1 MDIKAIIIFL
11 VVGGVAGWLAG
22 LLMKGR
28 NQGLL
33 VNLIVGIIGAIL
45 GGWLFGALGV
55 HIGHGIVS
63 NIITAL
69 IGAIVLLALVKLIRK

>member
-45 GGWLFGALGV
+45 GGWLFGVLGV

>member
-28 NQGLL
+28 SQGLL

-45 GGWLFGALGV
+45 GGWLFGVLGV